1 MAIPIILD
9 VDTGLDDALA
19 LILAVRSPD
28 VDLLMVSTLAG
39 NVNVWK
45 TTANTLA
52 VLDYLGAPNV
62 PVHRGA
68 SRPLVEP
75 IFDASDIHGVTGL
88 GDAFLSESSR
98 DIGPDRGPA
107 AIIRLAKQ
115 RPGEITLV
123 CTGPLTNLA
132 IALNVEPELKHILK
146 RVVVMGGAYYV
157 PGNTRP
163 HGEFNMLL
171 DPDAAEQVFSADL
184 PDLMAIGLDVTHI
197 TAITRAD
204 WELLNGIGHP
214 DTDLTALI
222 TRFTFLTRKRDVFY
236 MHDPLAL
243 GVAVDESLVRYEM
256 GRVEVIVS
264 GAERGKT
271 IFHSGEGRTKVAFD
285 VESDRFLKMYG
296 SALGINWR

>member
-1 MAIPIILD
+1 MAVPIILD

-19 LILAVRSPD
+19 LILAVRSPE

-39 NVNVWK
+39 NVNVSK
-45 TTANTLA
+45 ATANTLA
-52 VLDYLGAPNV
+52 VLDYLGASNI

-88 GDAFLSESSR
+88 GDAFLPESSR

-107 AIIRLAKQ
+107 AVIRLAKQ
-115 RPGEITLV
+115 LPGEITLV

-132 IALNVEPELKHILK
+132 IALNVEPELKHLLK
-146 RVVVMGGAYYV
+146 RIVVMAGAYRV

-197 TAITRAD
+197 TTLTRAE
-204 WELLNGIGHP
+204 WELLNGIGQP

-222 TRFTFLTRKRDVFY
+222 TRYTFLTRKRDVFY

-243 GVAVDESLVRYEM
+243 GVAVDESLVRYET
-256 GRVEVIVS
+256 GRVEVIVA

-271 IFHSGEGRTKVAFD
+271 IFHPGEGRTKVAFD

-296 SALGINWR
+296 SALGIQLR